1 MNLQLTQLG
10 PYRIGKTIGKGGM
23 GSVYE
28 AVDSQT
34 GQRVAIK
41 ALSPHLAQVEGFR
54 ERFEAEIES
63 LKTLRHEGIV
73 RLYGYGEQDGILF
86 YSMEIIDGLS
96 LEDELKAGRRFVWRE
111 VTDIAIQLC
120 MALKHAHDHG
130 IIHRDIKPANILFA
144 DDKHVK
150 LADFG
155 IARLFGNTS
164 SLTAAGGVLGTADY
178 MSPEQADGRP
188 VTARCDQYSLGGVM
202 YALLAGRPPFRAK
215 NLPEMLQLQRFA
227 DPEPVSRYAAD
238 TPKQLE
244 QLIAQLLAKNPA
256 ERFPNTQVL
265 ARHLQAM
272 VRALSRPAPDGFAL
286 ATDPVEKHLSD
297 ADLGHS
303 IAMAATR
310 DESATPPPIIRS
322 KTPLPIAP
330 GDVTARPLA
339 DVDATLAADEPASA
353 PNAKSISLQA
363 VPATAAASAA
373 PMPSSAVFTTVEEEL
388 ARTQQVR
395 SWTAVFAPLASLLLF
410 LAAVVGLAYYMT
422 RPYSADSLYAQ
433 ISERTASENPNA
445 LHDVKNEIAEFIRR
459 FPDDPRSAELREHSQ
474 RIDLD
479 EMHRRLQARA
489 RREGVVAAE
498 MLPVEVLYLDAME
511 KSSTA
516 PRDAIA
522 LLETLIALY
531 GVNASGVDS
540 GDANS
545 GTMSREER
553 AAAERRAGC
562 VALAQRQLDSLRED
576 VAQLETREIAAVRE
590 RLATAAKLSASQ
602 PATAREM
609 YRAVITL
616 YNGQPWAAEIVSEA
630 HAALNK
636 LDAADD

>member
-28 AVDSQT
+28 AFDSQT

-144 DDKHVK
+144 DDRHVK

-303 IAMAATR
+303 IALAATR
-310 DESATPPPIIRS
+310 DESATPPPIVRS

-339 DVDATLAADEPASA
+339 DGDATLAADEPASA
-353 PNAKSISLQA
+353 PSAKSISLQA
-363 VPATAAASAA
+363 VPATAAVNAA
-373 PMPSSAVFTTVEEEL
+373 PMPSTAVFTTVEDEL

-395 SWTAVFAPLASLLLF
+395 SWTAVIAPLASLLLF

-433 ISERTASENPNA
+433 ISDRTASENPNA

-459 FPDDPRSAELREHSQ
+459 FPDDPRSAELREYSQ

-531 GVNASGVDS
+531 GVNASAVDS

-545 GTMSREER
+545 ETMSREER

-562 VALAQRQLDSLRED
+562 VALAQRQLDGLRED
-576 VAQLETREIAAVRE
+576 VAQLETREIAAVHE

-609 YRAVITL
+609 YRAVVTL